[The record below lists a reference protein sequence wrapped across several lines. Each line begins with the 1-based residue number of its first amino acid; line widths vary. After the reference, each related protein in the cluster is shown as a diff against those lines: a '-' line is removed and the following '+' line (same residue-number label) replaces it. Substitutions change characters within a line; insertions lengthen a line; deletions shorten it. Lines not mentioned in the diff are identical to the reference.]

1 MLARERERPM
11 TPRFHEDPNRYMLT
25 KIGCGDHRMR
35 RREFIAGLSSATA
48 WPLAARA
55 QQVRMWAADVT
66 PADLVL
72 VQQGTMPIILTAP
85 HGGHEAIPGVPPRED
100 KSNDEAFRK
109 WGGFGAGRG
118 DPNTD
123 LLAQGIAA
131 EIKALTGKDV
141 YLVIAKFER
150 RFIDANRPPEL
161 ALDSADAQPY
171 YDYYH
176 NSIRRFIDEMRKK
189 YPAGLL
195 IDVHGQPMKSA
206 VIWRGT
212 MNGRAIKSLLQRAGV
227 QALTGAQGLFG
238 QLEANGFKVFPA
250 NDLPIGGT
258 RENPHNGGY
267 TVFTYGA
274 HTAKG
279 IDAVTFGVGSD
290 YRQNAM
296 LDKTA
301 KDAARAIAAFYEVYV
316 KSREADGFGSG
327 RGWPCW
333 TCDGHRPWAFGLS
346 QGADRPG
353 AQQDLRWQHVRCSL
367 DSRRLAATPKSAA
380 SGHGTNPLAR
390 ESAARGAEQ
399 VARAALT
406 N

>member
-1 MLARERERPM
+1 MQMFQGRSAAAVSLLLAP
-11 TPRFHEDPNRYMLT
+11 L
-25 KIGCGDHRMR
+25 
-35 RREFIAGLSSATA
+35 
-48 WPLAARA
+48 LAAPA
-55 QQVRMWAADVT
+55 YTADTT

-85 HGGHEAIPGVPPRED
+85 HAGREAILGVPPRED
-100 KSNDEAFRK
+100 KSKDEAFRK

-141 YLVIAKFER
+141 YLVMAKFER

-161 ALDSADAQPY
+161 ALDSANARPY

-176 NSIRRFIDEMRKK
+176 NSIRRFVDEIRKK

-195 IDVHGQPMKSA
+195 IDVHGQPTKPT

-227 QALTGAQGLFG
+227 QAMTGTKGLFG
-238 QLEANGFKVFPA
+238 QLEANGLKVFPD
-250 NDLPIGGT
+250 NHLPIGGT
-258 RENPHNGGY
+258 SENLHDGGY

-279 IDAVTFGVGSD
+279 IDAVSFEVGSD
-290 YRQNAM
+290 YRQNAV
-296 LDKTA
+296 LEKTA
-301 KDAARAIAAFYEVYV
+301 KDTARAIAAFYEAYLK
-316 KSREADGFGSG
+316 KSRS
-327 RGWPCW
+327 
-333 TCDGHRPWAFGLS
+333 
-346 QGADRPG
+346 
-353 AQQDLRWQHVRCSL
+353 
-367 DSRRLAATPKSAA
+367 
-380 SGHGTNPLAR
+380 
-390 ESAARGAEQ
+390 
-399 VARAALT
+399 
-406 N
+406 